1 MKPMV
6 FPEKRSGISGWR
18 NGRNFRLSHYWS
30 KYFKQASSLLAFCK
44 AQVCLLSARNCLRV
58 FQKRNNRRETFCCG
72 IPGGKSFLFLS
83 FFFSH
88 LHFSF
93 VICPLSFVL
102 CPLSFVL
109 SHFSF
114 VLSHFSR
121 LSHFVAQ
128 ISANVN
134 IYRIDSSFL
143 HIICAFLA

>member
-1 MKPMV
+1 M
-6 FPEKRSGISGWR
+6 EETSDSAITGQSI
-18 NGRNFRLSHYWS
+18 LS
-30 KYFKQASSLLAFCK
+30 KT
-44 AQVCLLSARNCLRV
+44 QVCSLSARNCLRV

-72 IPGGKSFLFLS
+72 IPGGKSFLFFS
-83 FFFSH
+83 FSFSH

-93 VICPLSFVL
+93 LICHFSFLLCPLSFVL
-102 CPLSFVL
+102 CP
-109 SHFSF
+109 FSF
-114 VLSHFSR
+114 VLSPFSFLLCHFPFVLSPFSR